1 MEIGEEMDTFAQGPR
16 DLLRGEKLRLFL
28 LSPKLLDTE
37 SLGRFQLDFSPEF
50 KAKAEKSVGDN

>member
-1 MEIGEEMDTFAQGPR
+1 MDTFAQGPR